1 MEGQQDP
8 RTYAI
13 IGVAMEVHRQLGHG
27 FLEPVY
33 QEAMAIELGL
43 VGIPFQK
50 EVELPVV
57 YKGQKLK
64 TFYKADFLCFESVIV
79 ELKALS
85 ELSSV
90 HEAQV
95 LNYLK
100 ATGLSIGL
108 LLNLGAP
115 RLEFRRLIFSSHLR
129 PSASSAD
136 NSSPDCDRSW
146 PASRKT
152 RRLRSR
158 SLTAT
163 GITTPVCIL
172 EDGWS

>member
-13 IGVAMEVHRQLGHG
+13 IGLAMEVHRQLGHG
-27 FLEPVY
+27 FLEAVY
-33 QEAMAIELGL
+33 QEAVAIELGL
-43 VGIPFQK
+43 VGIPFQR

-57 YKGQKLK
+57 YKGQQLS

-90 HEAQV
+90 HEAQI

-100 ATGLSIGL
+100 ATGLSVGL
-108 LLNLGAP
+108 LLNFGAP

-136 NSSPDCDRSW
+136 SSPF
-146 PASRKT
+146 A
-152 RRLRSR
+152 
-158 SLTAT
+158 
-163 GITTPVCIL
+163 
-172 EDGWS
+172 